1 MDYRFNIGDKVIY
14 TRKGDDHVSAMTR
27 FIGQVITVKALSNM
41 TDERVFV
48 TVKEDI
54 YGWYFDASILKPV
67 TTSIR

>member
-1 MDYRFNIGDKVIY
+1 MHIPTIGGKYIVTGKGHGHAREMDKFIGKVI
-14 TRKGDDHVSAMTR
+14 M
-27 FIGQVITVKALSNM
+27 VKALSHM

-54 YGWYFDASILKPV
+54 YGWYFDTSILKPV